1 MDLQVRR
8 CLVLRATLQRSLKD
22 DFAEYIAAVVQWIR
36 MRTSRAQLDM
46 QVFKLLDD
54 SVRKTHFDFLIN
66 LSKLCW
72 GVSSLRIETPIPFVP
87 SSLSTPE
94 DLQTRVPQDGLLFK
108 KTYADLS
115 LPGVELIRARLYLA
129 AWDSDLTHV
138 DAKVSRLLHIAM
150 RHYVKNIISASRLSP
165 GWRSKAG
172 RGLSICVEITADE
185 TKSLL
190 GCD

>member
-1 MDLQVRR
+1 
-8 CLVLRATLQRSLKD
+8 
-22 DFAEYIAAVVQWIR
+22 

-54 SVRKTHFDFLIN
+54 SIRKTHFDFLIN

-87 SSLSTPE
+87 SSPLSTPE
-94 DLQTRVPQDGLLFK
+94 DLQTRVPQGGLLFK

-165 GWRSKAG
+165 GWSIPPFWVAG
-172 RGLSICVEITADE
+172 IFSSVEITADE
-185 TKSLL
+185 TESLL